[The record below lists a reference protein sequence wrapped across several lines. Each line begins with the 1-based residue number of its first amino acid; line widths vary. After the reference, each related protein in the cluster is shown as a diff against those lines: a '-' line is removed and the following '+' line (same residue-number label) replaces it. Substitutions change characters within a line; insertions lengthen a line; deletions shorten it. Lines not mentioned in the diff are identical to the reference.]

1 MCAAYKFVFNAA
13 VALHSVNSTKALKT
27 ILQNGKKWKRCA
39 HEEKN
44 ERKTIP
50 LHKQV
55 PMKAMNMNVRM
66 AEGRLA
72 YAKPGG
78 KIEIPA
84 LYI

>member
-1 MCAAYKFVFNAA
+1 M
-13 VALHSVNSTKALKT
+13 
-27 ILQNGKKWKRCA
+27 GKKWKRCA

-66 AEGRLA
+66 AECRLA

>member
-1 MCAAYKFVFNAA
+1 ME
-13 VALHSVNSTKALKT
+13 
-27 ILQNGKKWKRCA
+27 KKRKRCA

-55 PMKAMNMNVRM
+55 PMNTMNMNVRM
-66 AEGRLA
+66 AECRLA
-72 YAKPGG
+72 YAKSGG

>member
-1 MCAAYKFVFNAA
+1 M
-13 VALHSVNSTKALKT
+13 
-27 ILQNGKKWKRCA
+27 GKKWKRCA

-55 PMKAMNMNVRM
+55 PMNAMNMNVRM
-66 AEGRLA
+66 AECRLA
-72 YAKPGG
+72 YVKQGS
-78 KIEIPA
+78 KIEIQA

>member
-1 MCAAYKFVFNAA
+1 M
-13 VALHSVNSTKALKT
+13 
-27 ILQNGKKWKRCA
+27 GEKWKRCA

-55 PMKAMNMNVRM
+55 PMSAMNMNVRM
-66 AEGRLA
+66 AGCRLA
-72 YAKPGG
+72 YAKPGS

-84 LYI
+84 LYIYKVG

>member
-1 MCAAYKFVFNAA
+1 M
-13 VALHSVNSTKALKT
+13 
-27 ILQNGKKWKRCA
+27 GKKRKRCA

-78 KIEIPA
+78 KIEIQA

>member
-1 MCAAYKFVFNAA
+1 M
-13 VALHSVNSTKALKT
+13 
-27 ILQNGKKWKRCA
+27 GKKWKRCA

-50 LHKQV
+50 LHQQV
-55 PMKAMNMNVRM
+55 PMNAMNMNVRM